1 MKRYPPTFGEAE
13 TVAAPDYLLLM
24 SENGRALPYG
34 ITGLGIDF
42 GTLTNPTTIISLDGG
57 SITAPSRLPID
68 FG

>member
-1 MKRYPPTFGEAE
+1 MKRFPPTFGEHE
-13 TVAAPDYLLLM
+13 TILAPDYLLLM
-24 SENGRALPYG
+24 SEAGRALPYG

-57 SITAPSRLPID
+57 TITAPKRLPID